1 MKKLPVRAGVGLVV
15 LNSPLSQVSNRFKCL
30 FPQISSQVEKLL
42 YVHILPEANNWPPK
56 ALNDIGEN
64 TG

>member
-15 LNSPLSQVSNRFKCL
+15 LNSPLPQVSNRFKSL
-30 FPQISSQVEKLL
+30 FPQISSHVERLL
-42 YVHILPEANNWPPK
+42 YVHILPESNTWPPAAQHDSK
-56 ALNDIGEN
+56 EN